1 MAYLCEKTIYYYDS
15 FIQFTRRTITER
27 AVPWFGMVIA
37 ICDFHLLV
45 EAAFYHGGFVSETPK
60 FLLGGLRRN
69 DTRKIECRS
78 LIYAHRV
85 FCTSSAYRN
94 ARVHTLS
101 AA

>member
-1 MAYLCEKTIYYYDS
+1 MAYLCEKTIYYYGS
-15 FIQFTRRTITER
+15 FIYFTRRTITER

-78 LIYAHRV
+78 LIEITFVRP
-85 FCTSSAYRN
+85 
-94 ARVHTLS
+94 
-101 AA
+101 

>member
-1 MAYLCEKTIYYYDS
+1 
-15 FIQFTRRTITER
+15 
-27 AVPWFGMVIA
+27 MVIA

-78 LIYAHRV
+78 LIDLITRS
-85 FCTSSAYRN
+85 SSAEKREKILKL
-94 ARVHTLS
+94 RGTISKVKGG
-101 AA
+101 